1 MRILRAYIQEKM
13 KKAYLVLAMISIAL
27 MSNAQSFEGSKVGK
41 GLRFVP
47 KDSSFS
53 IQWNTRFQNL
63 YEGRYAI
70 DSEEWSDKFL
80 IRRFRLK
87 FKGFAFDPKIE
98 YKIELALSN
107 RDQKNSSPEDG
118 SNIVLDAVVKYKFH
132 KNWELWVGQT
142 KLPGNRER
150 VISSKDLQF
159 VDRSYLN
166 KQFTID
172 RAKGLHIRHQHSV
185 GNMVLREIIALTM
198 GDGRN
203 NIDSNNGGYNY
214 TFRGEILPF
223 GLFTSKG
230 DYFGS
235 DLAREPTPKF
245 SLGVTFDY
253 NEDTNNTG
261 GQIGKKLDTSSTLGN
276 IVIDAMF
283 KYNGF
288 SFMSEYDNKWV
299 KSGDAT
305 SGINA
310 SGDEQAFFTGNAL
323 NVQAG
328 YLFKNNYEIAGRFT
342 TVAPE
347 PTVKALGDDFDS
359 NRYSLGFSKYIS
371 GHTVKVQSTISYV
384 DYESVADS
392 QDEYQF
398 LMQMEIGF

>member
-1 MRILRAYIQEKM
+1 MKSIYIT
-13 KKAYLVLAMISIAL
+13 LALAICAVMVQ
-27 MSNAQSFEGSKVGK
+27 AQSFDGSKVGK

-63 YEGRYAI
+63 YEGKYNI
-70 DSEEWSDKFL
+70 ESEEWGDKFL

-87 FKGFAFDPKIE
+87 FKGYAFDPRIE

-132 KNWELWVGQT
+132 KNWQLWVGQT

-172 RAKGLHIRHQHSV
+172 RDKGLQVRHQHAL
-185 GNMVLREIIALTM
+185 GNMVFRQVVAISM

-203 NIDSNNGGYNY
+203 NIETNSGGYNY

-223 GLFTSKG
+223 GKFTNKG

-235 DLAREPTPKF
+235 DLARETSPKL
-245 SLGVTFDY
+245 SIGITYDY
-253 NEDTNNTG
+253 NQDAGKSG
-261 GQIGKKLDTSSTLGN
+261 GQIGKVLDVNSTIAN

-283 KYNGF
+283 KTNGF
-288 SFMSEYDNKWV
+288 SFMGEYVDKWV

-305 SGINA
+305 SGLNS
-310 SGDEQAFFTGNAL
+310 SGDQQAFYTGSAL
-323 NVQAG
+323 NLQAG
-328 YLFKNNYEIAGRFT
+328 YLFKNNYEVAGRFT
-342 TVAPE
+342 TTTPE
-347 PTVKALGDDFDS
+347 STVKALGEDFNN

-371 GHTVKVQSTISYV
+371 GHTVKVQSTITYV
-384 DYESVADS
+384 DYETLADDR
-392 QDEYQF
+392 DEIQF